1 MSTAETPPA
10 PSVGDPLPAP
20 VTPSFAVGGPPLV
33 ATPSPASR
41 VASRSATASS
51 GKRKKGNSGAAAAAA
66 PDVDVATHEGEEKYA
81 RLAAAGLTA
90 ALEHIRGQD
99 VIIADLRAALARAD
113 ATVVSERADRRAV
126 LSGLDLVSASLRDVK
141 AAVQAP
147 IAPAQ
152 ANTEFPP
159 LRPSVAT
166 QDRVPTSATFDFHPP
181 RTSQPTLATIAAR
194 SARAQPPAATPAPGL
209 RRPTPATMAL
219 AAAVQRPR
227 QAPAETLR
235 AAVRSPAA
243 IARSQLQ
250 KDDYALIHI
259 RNLRRMA
266 PAAVREVCASLG
278 VNIAH
283 VHDVSRVGPVT
294 ELVVTKERRDEIVS
308 QLSVIPDSSAPELAL
323 QLDLDFDASKPIATD
338 ANAEMAE
345 RVRAD
350 FNARMRE
357 QQNRCSSF
365 GWNGLADFF
374 AGRVSTAATRRA

>member
-66 PDVDVATHEGEEKYA
+66 PDADVATHEGEEKYA

-194 SARAQPPAATPAPGL
+194 SARAQPPAATPA
-209 RRPTPATMAL
+209 TMAL

-308 QLSVIPDSSAPELAL
+308 QLSVGPDSSAPELAL